1 MQAPSSYLEGGAIGP
16 SVRMLGVNL
25 TANHK
30 SETQVKEIIE
40 KIKESIITF
49 KSSPLASEFPAPEQC
64 LDMFS
69 VCKKFLGTHSDHA
82 EDQKLKHKLLQKWK
96 EENLPLAYGAEYF
109 HSKPPEEQEVLVRG
123 WLGCMVSKMGGL
135 VA

>member
-40 KIKESIITF
+40 KIKNVDGVVT
-49 KSSPLASEFPAPEQC
+49 
-64 LDMFS
+64 
-69 VCKKFLGTHSDHA
+69 
-82 EDQKLKHKLLQKWK
+82 
-96 EENLPLAYGAEYF
+96 
-109 HSKPPEEQEVLVRG
+109 
-123 WLGCMVSKMGGL
+123 VSLMGD
-135 VA
+135 A

>member
-49 KSSPLASEFPAPEQC
+49 KSSLLVSEFLALKQC
-64 LDMFS
+64 LDIFS
-69 VCKKFLGTHSDHA
+69 ICKKFLGTHSDHT
-82 EDQKLKHKLLQKWK
+82 ENQKLKHKL
-96 EENLPLAYGAEYF
+96 
-109 HSKPPEEQEVLVRG
+109 V
-123 WLGCMVSKMGGL
+123 
-135 VA
+135 

>member
-69 VCKKFLGTHSDHA
+69 VPLKFLGLHSDC
-82 EDQKLKHKLLQKWK
+82 
-96 EENLPLAYGAEYF
+96 Y
-109 HSKPPEEQEVLVRG
+109 KPRHICGTLI
-123 WLGCMVSKMGGL
+123 LFST
-135 VA
+135 

>member
-1 MQAPSSYLEGGAIGP
+1 
-16 SVRMLGVNL
+16 
-25 TANHK
+25 
-30 SETQVKEIIE
+30 
-40 KIKESIITF
+40 
-49 KSSPLASEFPAPEQC
+49 
-64 LDMFS
+64 MFS

-123 WLGCMVSKMGGL
+123 WLGRMVSEMGGL
-135 VA
+135 VAWEALPEAEKEAKLSGI